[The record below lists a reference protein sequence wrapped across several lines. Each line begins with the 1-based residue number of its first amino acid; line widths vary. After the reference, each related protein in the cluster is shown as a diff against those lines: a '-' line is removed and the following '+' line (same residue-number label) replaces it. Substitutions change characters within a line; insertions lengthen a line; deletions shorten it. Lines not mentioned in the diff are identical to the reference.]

1 MLHYWVTWRLARNPR
16 RAFLTLILLLKA
28 ASYLYSGNVQKPI
41 PKQSCWKCE
50 INIRFDS
57 TAFSRV
63 SAQIQSLKCQDFC
76 RQRTL
81 THSVRGQCIPK
92 WKKCMRVLKRNI
104 CTVKSPATI
113 WNSFKRRHII
123 GSCNLDRHCALGI
136 RTHTTVLKL
145 FYHLIVEACKNLFSL
160 NLFGDS
166 IWFDLIW
173 FS

>member
-1 MLHYWVTWRLARNPR
+1 MCRN
-16 RAFLTLILLLKA
+16 L
-28 ASYLYSGNVQKPI
+28 SQ
-41 PKQSCWKCE
+41 KQSCWKCE

-57 TAFSRV
+57 TAFPRV

-123 GSCNLDRHCALGI
+123 GSCNLDRHCRLGI

-173 FS
+173 FESAKTWFLPFTCRKMLPLDCSMWRALS